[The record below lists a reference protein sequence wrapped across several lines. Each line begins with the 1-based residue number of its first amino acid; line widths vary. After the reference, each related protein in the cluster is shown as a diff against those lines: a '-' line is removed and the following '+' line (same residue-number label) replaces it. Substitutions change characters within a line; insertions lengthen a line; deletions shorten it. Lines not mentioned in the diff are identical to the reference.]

1 VSKRSLVPR
10 LVTIVVLVGLAL
22 FFFFATPIKNYERS
36 KSKQDLFEK
45 IKSHWPNLGILTDV
59 KSPDY
64 FTTTWKAPEVHAK
77 AVPIDDKE
85 LLRVLS
91 ILPKELKKYPK
102 SIIGNNLHA
111 IALSSSLSLYGI
123 DYGGTNI
130 DKRIYLTVLS
140 PQQGYTNNYVIKT
153 IHHEFSSILIRENQ
167 FPSKPW
173 KAALPNGVHYED
185 SVDQEI
191 KAIKSGRNMNLAQD
205 DLLRLGFLSS
215 YGETNMENDV
225 NTYAELLFTDPEKL
239 KMLANRYT
247 AIKAK
252 YQMAIQFYK
261 SLDPQFKWIF
271 KLR

>member
-1 VSKRSLVPR
+1 M
-10 LVTIVVLVGLAL
+10 
-22 FFFFATPIKNYERS
+22 
-36 KSKQDLFEK
+36 
-45 IKSHWPNLGILTDV
+45 
-59 KSPDY
+59 
-64 FTTTWKAPEVHAK
+64 
-77 AVPIDDKE
+77 
-85 LLRVLS
+85 
-91 ILPKELKKYPK
+91 
-102 SIIGNNLHA
+102 
-111 IALSSSLSLYGI
+111 
-123 DYGGTNI
+123 
-130 DKRIYLTVLS
+130 
-140 PQQGYTNNYVIKT
+140 
-153 IHHEFSSILIRENQ
+153 RENQ

-225 NTYAELLFTDPEKL
+225 NTYAELLFTDPKKL
-239 KMLANRYT
+239 KMLANRYA